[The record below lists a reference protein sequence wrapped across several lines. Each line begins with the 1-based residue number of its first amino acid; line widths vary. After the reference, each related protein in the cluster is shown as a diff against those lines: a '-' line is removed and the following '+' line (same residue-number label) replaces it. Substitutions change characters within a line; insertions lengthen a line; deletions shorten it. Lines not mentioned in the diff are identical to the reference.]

1 MLRLVRLLAAF
12 ALVSLIQITP
22 TRSAPPE
29 PTWEHPFA
37 LPASQSA
44 GANSMETTLRV
55 DYHEFLI
62 PAAPQFLLSQPQSVR
77 VRCYN
82 SSLVGPTLRIRPGIR
97 LKINIKNC
105 LPTGEKYGGCVDP
118 KQMDN
123 PHGFNCTNLHTHG
136 LHVSPEGHADN
147 VFVEINPQCSYA
159 YEYEIPCDHVAGT
172 FWYHPHKHGSVALQV
187 TSGMAGALIV
197 EGGLDDVPSIR
208 AAKER
213 IMVVQQLT
221 FRPNPG
227 QVVSP
232 DPKDIYNKPP
242 VDAPAKKPE
251 TVPATVA
258 APNAGPAAS
267 LVTVTMING
276 QVGPVIQLRPGEIER
291 WRFIGANVGST
302 VHLAVVKDDGN
313 PAVPSS
319 FADRQTLYEI
329 AVDGIPRGKMVP
341 KTGYGLNPGYRWD
354 VLFRAPSAPGAYLLV
369 DLAATAP
376 TVVHGFTA
384 AFATQSAVL
393 KVIAKIAVKGRP
405 RHMRLPQQWELER
418 CVPEQFAPITD
429 REITNPKTKNKQ
441 ICYIEFT
448 LSNGKYMIDQ
458 CEYDPKRID
467 RVAVLGR
474 AEEWH
479 LKATKDTHPFH
490 IHVNPFEQLILD
502 ADDNV
507 VDRIWRDTL
516 LLSPQDPTFS
526 TVRMRFKDFSGK
538 TVLHCHRLDHED
550 QGMMENFLIL
560 PQGTPIDDLMLKY
573 RVPCQDQPVAACSPP
588 AANQPAAMSL
598 APPDRMGPAPDF
610 DLPGTDGKQHHLR
623 ELPKGPTIICFFR
636 GLGCLHCVE
645 QLQALRDAETRL
657 KSADISVVAIS
668 TDTSD
673 ALTRAAKG
681 YAAGRP
687 LPFLLL
693 ADGTHAT
700 FKKFGC
706 FDREPLH
713 GTFVL
718 DADRRIRWRHVG
730 IQPFMDISTVV
741 ERCRESRN
749 TPPTRISR
757 SIRSNQSSAD

>member
-1 MLRLVRLLAAF
+1 MMRPVRRIAASVISF
-12 ALVSLIQITP
+12 ICLIQP
-22 TRSAPPE
+22 SSAAPQWERPFVLPPSE
-29 PTWEHPFA
+29 
-37 LPASQSA
+37 SA
-44 GANSMETTLRV
+44 GATSMETTLRV
-55 DYHEFLI
+55 DYAKFLI
-62 PAAPQFLLSQPQSVR
+62 PAAPQFSLNQPQCVE

-82 SSLVGPTLRIRPGIR
+82 GSLVGPTLRIRPGIR
-97 LKINIKNC
+97 LKINIDNR
-105 LPTGEKYGGCVDP
+105 LPQGEKYGDCVDP

-147 VFVEINPQCSYA
+147 VFVEINPGCSYA
-159 YEYEIPCDHVAGT
+159 YEYKIPCDHVAGT

-197 EGGLDDVPSIR
+197 EGGLDDVPAIR

-227 QVVSP
+227 HVVSP

-251 TVPATVA
+251 TTTANVTAPSPA
-258 APNAGPAAS
+258 PGAS

-276 QVGPVIQLRPGEIER
+276 QVCPAIQLRPGEIER

-319 FADRQTLYEI
+319 FTDRQTLYEI

-354 VLFRAPSAPGAYLLV
+354 VLFRAPSAQGNYLLV

-376 TVVHGFTA
+376 TVHGFTA
-384 AFATQSAVL
+384 AFAALPQAAVL

-405 RHMRLPQQWELER
+405 RHMRMPHQWELER

-429 REITNPKTKNKQ
+429 REITDPKTKNRR

-448 LSNGKYMIDQ
+448 LANGKYMIDQ
-458 CEYDPKRID
+458 CEYDPSRID
-467 RVAVLGR
+467 RVAILGR

-502 ADDNV
+502 ADFNV
-507 VDRIWRDTL
+507 VDHIWRDTL

-526 TVRMRFKDFSGK
+526 TVRMRFKDFTGK

-550 QGMMENFLIL
+550 QGMMENFVIL
-560 PQGTPIDDLMLKY
+560 PQGTPIDDLKIKY
-573 RVPCQDQPVAACSPP
+573 RVPCQPNPIASCNPP
-588 AANQPAAMSL
+588 AANQSAGMSSAATD
-598 APPDRMGPAPDF
+598 PKDPAPDF
-610 DLPGTDGKQHHLR
+610 DLPGTDGKQHRLS

-645 QLQALRDAETRL
+645 QLQALRDAGKRL
-657 KSADISVVAIS
+657 KLAGISVVAIS
-668 TDTSD
+668 TDTSET
-673 ALTRAAKG
+673 LTRAAKS

-700 FKKFGC
+700 FKKFDC
-706 FDREPLH
+706 FDREPMH

-718 DADRRIRWRHVG
+718 DAERRIRWRHIG
-730 IQPFMDISTVV
+730 NQPFMDISAVI
-741 ERCRESRN
+741 ERCREARN
-749 TPPTRISR
+749 TSATRISR
-757 SIRSNQSSAD
+757 SMTSNQSSAH